1 MFWICIKILLGAC
14 CLRWLSNGYPQF
26 QFQRG
31 VLWGSSQW
39 LSSWSITLVIA
50 SPHWFHFSED
60 LPTPVTN
67 QLWFL
72 AHCIPNI
79 TISAPLS
86 VKSLLW
92 LHPFPKNMR
101 IPLLSSTSPVNPS
114 RFPQKIPWN
123 FLIPSHVLHPHQ
135 DLDAALRPGED
146 PGEAPRRNSATKTGM
161 ITGWLVGFKGVEWN
175 WTQQKMNM
183 IPYWSWG
190 NLDKQWQYHVQLCV
204 YNIYIYLQIHTCG
217 LGMMLWPTGV
227 YSPVTQWD
235 HWSGFD
241 QLPINSSRR
250 PQSWVRPPSKY
261 LECPEAFS
269 YHKSIKIWNMVP
281 EAYAKRKKEL
291 SKKYLMAKTHGFP
304 LTFPIFLIASQHCW
318 KISAYPNLPSITYG
332 LLMTLLPW
340 SPKKRTRFFAP
351 GLDTRRWSL
360 CREAQDICG
369 KLQLL

>member
-1 MFWICIKILLGAC
+1 MVIPNFNAKGGALG
-14 CLRWLSNGYPQF
+14 
-26 QFQRG
+26 
-31 VLWGSSQW
+31 GSSQW

-72 AHCIPNI
+72 VPHCIPNI
-79 TISAPLS
+79 TILAPLS

-204 YNIYIYLQIHTCG
+204 YNIYIHIYIYLQIHTCG
-217 LGMMLWPTGV
+217 
-227 YSPVTQWD
+227 
-235 HWSGFD
+235 
-241 QLPINSSRR
+241 
-250 PQSWVRPPSKY
+250 
-261 LECPEAFS
+261 
-269 YHKSIKIWNMVP
+269 
-281 EAYAKRKKEL
+281 
-291 SKKYLMAKTHGFP
+291 
-304 LTFPIFLIASQHCW
+304 
-318 KISAYPNLPSITYG
+318 
-332 LLMTLLPW
+332 
-340 SPKKRTRFFAP
+340 
-351 GLDTRRWSL
+351 
-360 CREAQDICG
+360 
-369 KLQLL
+369 